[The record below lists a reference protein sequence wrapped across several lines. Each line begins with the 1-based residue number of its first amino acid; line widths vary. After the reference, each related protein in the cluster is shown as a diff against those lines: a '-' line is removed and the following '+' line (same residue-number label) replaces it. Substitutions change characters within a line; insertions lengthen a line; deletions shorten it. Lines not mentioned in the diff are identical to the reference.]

1 MQEQIHTFVAT
12 LAESRGAS
20 ENTQG
25 AYRTDLRQLVD
36 YLARRGL
43 SRWDAVTEKQLEG
56 FLVHLA
62 EREYAPTSVARKVA
76 AIRSFF
82 VYLVE
87 GGLIRS
93 NPAQALRSPR
103 VTRFIPPSVS
113 PANAARLSAQPRPSA
128 PMGLRDAAML
138 ALLQTTGMRVSEI
151 VNLNLG
157 DLAPGLASVRC
168 LGRGGR
174 ERELPLPALTQA
186 RLRAYLERGRPAH
199 TARGEHAALF
209 LNHHGARLTRQGFWL
224 IMKSHAR
231 AVGIADISPHSLR
244 HAFAL
249 ELIEQGL
256 ELRTVQ
262 ERLGHANL
270 ATTLVYRQA
279 FDARAEQGNAAAP
292 DDELVTSTATARE
305 PATCEGGHR

>member
-1 MQEQIHTFVAT
+1 MQEQIHDFVAT

-25 AYRTDLRQLVD
+25 AYRTDLRQLLD
-36 YLARRGL
+36 YLARRGV
-43 SRWDAVTEKQLEG
+43 SRWDAVSEQQLDG
-56 FLVHLA
+56 FLEHLA

-76 AIRSFF
+76 AIRSYF

-87 GGLIRS
+87 SGVAPS
-93 NPAQALRSPR
+93 NPALRLRSPR
-103 VTRFIPPSVS
+103 ITRFIPPNVS
-113 PANAARLSAQPRPSA
+113 PAAAARLSAQPRSST
-128 PMGLRDAAML
+128 PMGLRDTAML

-157 DLAPGLASVRC
+157 DLTPGLVSVRC
-168 LGRGGR
+168 RGRGGR
-174 ERELPLPALTQA
+174 ERELPLPTLTQA

-199 TARGEHAALF
+199 AARGEHGALF

-224 IMKSHAR
+224 IMKAHAR

-256 ELRTVQ
+256 ELRAVQ

-270 ATTLVYRQA
+270 ATTQIYRQA
-279 FDARAEQGNAAAP
+279 FDARAEQADTAAP
-292 DDELVTSTATARE
+292 DADLVPSGAAVRE
-305 PATCEGGHR
+305 PATCEGGQR